1 VIVSIIDPA
10 GSLVQISMTNL
21 AVLISII
28 GAAAPIILNISQH
41 HRYQNCPGSI
51 FVAALVERVDL
62 PLCAPS
68 VATNRLKI

>member
-1 VIVSIIDPA
+1 MIVSIIDPA
-10 GSLVQISMTNL
+10 GSMVQISMTNL
-21 AVLISII
+21 AVLICTM
-28 GAAAPIILNISQH
+28 AAATAIILNISQH